1 VRRAATSSLR
11 TVTLAAALVVG
22 LSTAGCDEPLATLA
36 GPTPDLKPTF
46 ASVQAQIF
54 ESTDNAGRRAC
65 TTCHT
70 NVGRSP
76 AAGLNLT
83 HDFAYASLVNAVSTR
98 KSGATLVVPGDAD
111 ASYIVHKIEGT
122 SDTGAR
128 MPLGGPYLTDGQI
141 VILKRWIAEGAA
153 RN

>member
-1 VRRAATSSLR
+1 MRGARWVLAIAV
-11 TVTLAAALVVG
+11 VTAAAACDQD
-22 LSTAGCDEPLATLA
+22 LSTLA
-36 GPTPDLKPTF
+36 GPTPDLEPTF

-54 ESTDNAGRRAC
+54 ESTDSAGRRAC

-70 NVGRSP
+70 NVGRTP
-76 AAGLNLT
+76 AAGLNLA
-83 HDFAYASLVNAVSTR
+83 HDAAYNSLINAASTR
-98 KSGATLVVPGDAD
+98 KPGATLVVPGAPDQ
-111 ASYIVHKIEGT
+111 SYIVRKIEGT

-141 VILKRWIAEGAA
+141 VILKRWIAEGAS

>member
-1 VRRAATSSLR
+1 MK
-11 TVTLAAALVVG
+11 LVVA
-22 LSTAGCDEPLATLA
+22 LALALTAAGCDEPLASLA

-70 NVGRSP
+70 NIGRSP

-83 HDFAYASLVNAVSTR
+83 HDVAYANLVSAASTR
-98 KSGATLVVPGDAD
+98 KSGATLVVPGNPD

-141 VILKRWIAEGAA
+141 IILKRWIAEGAP